1 MGGPGQHPGSD
12 RDRQQGLRPVD
23 RLVVQLTTDDPE
35 KVAAALTVCL
45 TAGVSGAT
53 VHLWLSGPA
62 SMFAV
67 PGREPA
73 FHLAHAPD
81 LEAALES
88 VDSLAVCSQC
98 AARRGLNGDDLRA
111 GASIA
116 GATTLVEA
124 LLTDGTQ
131 ALTY

>member
-1 MGGPGQHPGSD
+1 M
-12 RDRQQGLRPVD
+12 D
-23 RLVVQLTTDDPE
+23 RLVIQLGSDEPE
-35 KVAAALTVCL
+35 RVAAALTVGM
-45 TAGVSGAT
+45 TAVAAGAV

-62 SMFAV
+62 SLLAV

-73 FHLAHAPD
+73 YDLAHAP
-81 LEAALES
+81 ALASALDSMDS
-88 VDSLAVCSQC
+88 VTVCSQC
-98 AARRGLNGDDLRA
+98 AARRGLDLADLRP
-111 GASIA
+111 GAVIA

>member
-1 MGGPGQHPGSD
+1 M
-12 RDRQQGLRPVD
+12 D

-35 KVAAALTVCL
+35 KVAAALTVSL
-45 TAGVSGAT
+45 TAAASGAS

-67 PGREPA
+67 LGREPA
-73 FHLAHAPD
+73 FDLSHAPD
-81 LEAALES
+81 ITMAMDT
-88 VDSLAVCSQC
+88 VDFLAVCSQC
-98 AARRGLNGDDLRA
+98 AARRGLTPADLRP
-111 GASIA
+111 GAVIA

>member
-1 MGGPGQHPGSD
+1 M
-12 RDRQQGLRPVD
+12 D
-23 RLVVQLTTDDPE
+23 RLVVQLTTDEPE
-35 KVAAALTVCL
+35 KVAAALTVCM
-45 TAGVSGAT
+45 TAAASGAN
-53 VHLWLSGPA
+53 VRLWLSGPA

-73 FHLAHAPD
+73 FELAHAPQVH
-81 LEAALES
+81 AALDS
-88 VDSLAVCSQC
+88 VHTLSVCSQC
-98 AARRGLNGDDLRA
+98 AARRGLSPADLRE
-111 GASIA
+111 GAVIA

>member
-1 MGGPGQHPGSD
+1 
-12 RDRQQGLRPVD
+12 LD

-45 TAGVSGAT
+45 TAVASGAR
-53 VHLWLSGPA
+53 VHLWLSGPG

-73 FHLAHAPD
+73 FDLDHAPG
-81 LEAALES
+81 LHAALDS
-88 VDSLAVCSQC
+88 VDFLAVCSQC
-98 AARRGLNGDDLRA
+98 AARRGLTADDLRP
-111 GASIA
+111 GAVIA